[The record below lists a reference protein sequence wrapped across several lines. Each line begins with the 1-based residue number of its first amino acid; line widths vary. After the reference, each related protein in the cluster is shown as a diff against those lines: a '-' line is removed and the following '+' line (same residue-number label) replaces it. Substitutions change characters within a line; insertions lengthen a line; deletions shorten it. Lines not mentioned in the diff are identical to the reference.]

1 MYLRTHGATV
11 DVTDDPER
19 ATYRTELGIDDE
31 VASCHTAE
39 VDGYV
44 IEGHVPA
51 EAIEQL
57 LIERPDAVGLA
68 LPGMPADSP
77 GMGGDTDDWAN
88 QPVVLVHTDGSL
100 SDWSW
105 YRGPLTAAIQRDD
118 ATTVIVRQ
126 KVIVWS
132 AQSVQSVTSSRLDR
146 WVSAMS
152 IASVIPRA
160 SMQVPQSPISAP
172 WRAAVVSMRS
182 RW

>member
-51 EAIEQL
+51 EAIQRL
-57 LIERPDAVGLA
+57 LTERPDAIGLA

-77 GMGGDTDDWAN
+77 GMGGDTEDWTN
-88 QPVVLVHTDGSL
+88 QPVVLVNTDGSL
-100 SDWSW
+100 SDWDW
-105 YRGPLTAAIQRDD
+105 
-118 ATTVIVRQ
+118 
-126 KVIVWS
+126 
-132 AQSVQSVTSSRLDR
+132 
-146 WVSAMS
+146 
-152 IASVIPRA
+152 
-160 SMQVPQSPISAP
+160 
-172 WRAAVVSMRS
+172 
-182 RW
+182 